1 MKATSDSAPSAAST
15 GALPDRTRSGLPLQV
30 RKDLVAGAVGA
41 VLSAAYRS
49 LQQDNPERFSTPP
62 ERPLLTRVY
71 AESHDGWRC
80 PLFKVPASPGS
91 SGEPIL
97 LLHGLGLSRH
107 SLDFDRER
115 SLARALAAAG
125 FAVYM
130 AENRADRS
138 ALPPG
143 SPKPFDFDDIATAD
157 LPAAIESVQRD
168 SGFERIFVLGH
179 GLGGQLLYAYL
190 AHFGDAELAGAVTLN
205 SAVRF
210 SRPKSGR
217 SALSLARS
225 LLPAS
230 LRLPTSAAATLLSP
244 GARASGEL
252 EGDRAR
258 GLLVHGTE
266 DISGG
271 MLRQALLWLE
281 SGSLV
286 DRDDRLDYAHAL
298 SSVRIPLQLITAR
311 GDSLCPPDYAVG
323 VKDTW
328 RGPVTHL
335 SLPGT
340 WAHLDLVMGPRA
352 PTELTPHIATWL
364 DGLRR
369 ACWTR

>member
-1 MKATSDSAPSAAST
+1 MKTTPDPAQT
-15 GALPDRTRSGLPLQV
+15 GELQGSPRSGLQLQV
-30 RKDLVAGAVGA
+30 RKDLVSGAIGA

-62 ERPLLTRVY
+62 ERPLLKRLY
-71 AESHDGWRC
+71 AQSHDGWRC
-80 PLFKVPASPGS
+80 PLFKVPACPGS

-125 FAVYM
+125 FSVYM

-138 ALPPG
+138 AIPPA
-143 SPKPFDFDDIATAD
+143 SPKSFDFDDIATAD
-157 LPAAIESVQRD
+157 LPAAIEAVQQD

-179 GLGGQLLYAYL
+179 GLGGPLLYAYL
-190 AHFGDAELAGAVTLN
+190 AHFGDSELAAAVTMN

-210 SRPKSGR
+210 RRPTSGR
-217 SALSLARS
+217 SAISLARA
-225 LLPAS
+225 LLPAG
-230 LRLPTSAAATLLSP
+230 LRLPTSATATLLSP
-244 GARASGEL
+244 GASSQGEL

-286 DRDDRLDYAHAL
+286 DRDDRMDYVHAL
-298 SSVRIPLQLITAR
+298 GNIQIPLQLITSR
-311 GDSLCPPDYAVG
+311 GDSRCPPDYALG
-323 VKDTW
+323 IRDTW
-328 RGPVTHL
+328 RGQVTHL
-335 SLPGT
+335 NLPGS

-352 PTELTPHIATWL
+352 PTELTPRIATWL
-364 DGLRR
+364 DALRR
-369 ACWTR
+369 ECWSQ

>member
-1 MKATSDSAPSAAST
+1 MSSPLPE
-15 GALPDRTRSGLPLQV
+15 GRLPDTPRSGLKLQIK
-30 RKDLVAGAVGA
+30 RDLVAGAVGA
-41 VLSAAYRS
+41 VLGAAYRS

-62 ERPLLTRVY
+62 ERPLLRRVY

-80 PLFKVPASPGS
+80 PLFKVPAAPGS

-107 SLDFDRER
+107 SLDFDGER

-125 FAVYM
+125 YAVYM

-138 ALPPG
+138 ALPPP
-143 SPKPFDFDDIATAD
+143 SPTPFDFDDLATAD
-157 LPAAIESVQRD
+157 LPAAIQAVQED
-168 SGFERIFVLGH
+168 SGFERLFVLGH

-190 AHFGDAELAGAVTLN
+190 AHFGDADLAGAITLN
-205 SAVRF
+205 AAVRF

-217 SALSLARS
+217 AALSLARS
-225 LLPAS
+225 ILPAS
-230 LRLPTSAAATLLSP
+230 LRVPTSATATLLSP
-244 GARASGEL
+244 GARGGGDL

-271 MLRQALLWLE
+271 MLRQALLWIE

-298 SSVRIPLQLITAR
+298 SSVHIPLQLISAA
-311 GDSLCPPDYAVG
+311 GDPLCPQAHALG
-323 VKDTW
+323 VQDSW
-328 RGPVTHL
+328 SGPVTHL
-335 SLPGT
+335 SLPGQ
-340 WAHLDLVMGPRA
+340 WGHLDLVMGPRA
-352 PTELTPHIATWL
+352 PTELTPRIATWL
-364 DGLRR
+364 APLRK
-369 ACWTR
+369 ACWSR